1 MNVEMEKKY
10 DLEDRL
16 IEYTALAAE
25 IIESLSHNRYGNYLG
40 DQLIRSSMSPALSY
54 GEAQAAESNA
64 DFIHKMK
71 VALKELRES
80 FITLKI
86 IRRHKLLKNEER
98 LTVAIDET
106 NQLISI
112 FVKSIETAR
121 KNRGKG

>member
-1 MNVEMEKKY
+1 MEKKF

-16 IEYTALAAE
+16 IEYTAKVAE
-25 IIESLSHNRYGNYLG
+25 IIESLPHNRYGNYLG

-54 GEAQAAESNA
+54 GEAQSAESIA

-71 VALKELRES
+71 LALKELRES
-80 FITLKI
+80 FISLKI
-86 IRRHKLLKNEER
+86 IRRHKLLKNEDH
-98 LTVAIDET
+98 LAFVIDET

-121 KNRGKG
+121 KNRNKK